1 MLVNVLEHTKLSL
14 AERQL
19 EAVFKVVLWVQF
31 VFYFIPLLNDSR
43 ALYRGLSLLVLE
55 TNYRFMDI
63 WPVKSH

>member
-14 AERQL
+14 VERQL

-31 VFYFIPLLNDSR
+31 VFYFIPLLDDSR